1 MFGKYQRRV
10 DSRKHFF
17 LQEWQM
23 HNQKKIEVWG
33 HCSGVQVNAGFCLC
47 LLAPNPGLGQ
57 GKCAAKYSSACLEF
71 TN

>member
-1 MFGKYQRRV
+1 MFGKYQRQV

-33 HCSGVQVNAGFCLC
+33 HCSGVQVNTGFLPMPVSSKPRGG
-47 LLAPNPGLGQ
+47 A
-57 GKCAAKYSSACLEF
+57 GKCAAKYSSTCLEF